1 MRVTIKDIA
10 RVTGLS
16 TSTVSRALNNSK
28 LISEKTRVK
37 VQEVAKDLGF
47 HFNENA
53 RALSSNKTS
62 RIKVF
67 VSRFF
72 TQFESEHF
80 FRKLNENLLIELEKF
95 NMEVIINTSHS
106 KLSGESN
113 LYKSISSSSCDGI
126 IIAHPDL
133 SKEEYEYIK
142 KSKIPVL
149 FLYYHYDFLDK
160 TDDFVGAD
168 NEWGGYLA
176 STYLKDYGQKFCT
189 IGCGNGSYEFALRDK
204 GFIRGMKEFGGEI
217 IENFMV
223 KIDFEHMYKFVIENK
238 NILEKVDGIFLESD
252 YYFFPLQKASKD
264 INFKGKF
271 RVIGYDNMEMT
282 KYFDENY
289 KSIDQNLDEI
299 VRIGVGK
306 LIGKINNNEKDGMYT
321 LIKPKLV

>member
-37 VQEVAKDLGF
+37 VQDVAKDLGF

-160 TDDFVGAD
+160 KDDFVGAD

-176 STYLKDYGQKFCT
+176 SRYLKDFGEKFCT
-189 IGCGNGSYEFALRDK
+189 IGCGDGSYEFSQRDK
-204 GFIRGMKEFGGEI
+204 GFLRGMKEFKKDI
-217 IENFMV
+217 VKNFMV
-223 KIDFEHMYKFVIENK
+223 PIDFDHMYNFVKENK
-238 NILEKVDGIFLESD
+238 DLLKNLHGIFLESD
-252 YYFFPLQKASKD
+252 YYFFPLQKAMKD
-264 INFKGKF
+264 MNIEGKF
-271 RVIGYDNMEMT
+271 RIIGYDNMEMT

-289 KSIDQNLDEI
+289 KSLDQNLGEI
-299 VRIGVGK
+299 VSIGVEK
-306 LIGKINNNEKDGMYT
+306 LIKKIDKTDGVGTYI
-321 LIKPKLV
+321 LVKPKVV